1 MRTRSWNGK
10 RRIACELR
18 GSCTSGGLAAGDA
31 SGKADYLSRLAKI
44 HGQVRGLQ
52 RPGDRGDLD
61 HHVGQ

>member
-10 RRIACELR
+10 RRIACELQG
-18 GSCTSGGLAAGDA
+18 GSLTAGDA

-61 HHVGQ
+61 HHVGE